1 MVWNIPVGY
10 LRLFSDNVMVVEMA
24 TDKGNKKLDVDL
36 RYACPLTSEVKSE
49 GRLSYNEV

>member
-1 MVWNIPVGY
+1 
-10 LRLFSDNVMVVEMA
+10 MVVEMA

-49 GRLSYNEV
+49 GDYLIMKCNGQSMKVFLLHFMRWL